1 MNLTPDDPKLT
12 AYVLEELDPA
22 EQAAVGATIQDSA
35 PLYEETLQIY
45 ATARW
50 LADELKDVPQPG
62 LDADR
67 EAVVTEAIEQ
77 RAASGARAF
86 AEADEVDAPPNVL
99 PFAAWVWRWGLAAT
113 ALAACLVLAFFSW
126 QRWGRPQPNA
136 LVALAGRPEPP
147 ASTSPPPEPQPSNL
161 DANSAADQSYQPS
174 PQGSV
179 TEPNAGIPAESSPPA
194 TNPPKPLNMDIRWM
208 GPAPKGYENPPSN
221 VPAQPPP
228 PAANPPA
235 QPRQDIRM
243 MMRYGLVP
251 KGFKL
256 DRGSTPT
263 QPPPSATAPY
273 RQTPPTYDPSTRLW
287 RYRAGNAVNDWPTL
301 RYWHRP
307 STRAPGTE
315 SYAPIRENGFLDP
328 LNEPLST
335 FGLDVDTASYALV
348 RRFLNEGRWPPRDA
362 VRIEEMINYFAYD
375 YGAPRDDSPFAVNLE
390 VAGCPWNAGHRL
402 VRIGVKAREL
412 ARADQPPCNLV
423 FLVDVSG
430 SMSPAKKLPLLK
442 QGLRMLVERL
452 RPQDTVA
459 IVVYADNSRVV
470 LPPTRGDRKEA
481 IMAALDRLHASGTT
495 NGGAGI
501 QTAYDQ
507 ARRHFNSEG
516 VNRVILC
523 TDGDFNVGLT
533 DPLALQNLVQ
543 YKTRS
548 GVFLSVLGFGVG
560 NYKDS
565 TMERLADRGNGNYA
579 YVDTLNEAHKVLIE
593 QMSGTLVT
601 VAKDVKAQVEFN
613 PAWVREYRLIGYEDR
628 ALAPQDFNNDRQDAG
643 DLGAGHTVTMLYE
656 IVPNA
661 DRSRRSDVDP
671 LRYQPS
677 PRRPSPSVA
686 SDELLTLKLR
696 YKEPEGAT
704 SRLLEF
710 PLKDSGRPY
719 AQASADF
726 KFASAVAAFGMI
738 LRDSPHRGSATLG
751 GVLELAG
758 EGIGP
763 DPRGYRQD
771 FLDLVRRAE
780 NLRPSRPPASD
791 SHGSG
796 GRFQ

>member
-1 MNLTPDDPKLT
+1 MKLSPDDPKLT

-22 EQAAVGATIQDSA
+22 EQEAVGAAIQDSA
-35 PLYEETLQIY
+35 PLHEEATQIY
-45 ATARW
+45 TTARW
-50 LADELKDVPQPG
+50 LVDGLQGAPEPG

-67 EAVVTEAIEQ
+67 EALVAEAIDQ
-77 RAASGARAF
+77 RAAAGGEVFPA
-86 AEADEVDAPPNVL
+86 ADETENPPNVL
-99 PFAAWVWRWGLAAT
+99 PFSAWVRRWGPAVT
-113 ALAACLVLAFFSW
+113 ALAACLVLGFLGW
-126 QRWGRPQPNA
+126 QRWGKPQPDS
-136 LVALAGRPEPP
+136 LVAMTEKPEPP
-147 ASTSPPPEPQPSNL
+147 ASTSLPPESPSSDL
-161 DANSAADQSYQPS
+161 AATGPADQSSQPA

-179 TEPNAGIPAESSPPA
+179 ADPNTGIPAESSPPA
-194 TNPPKPLNMDIRWM
+194 TNPPKPLNMDIRWI
-208 GPAPKGYENPPSN
+208 GPVPKGYENPPSN

-256 DRGSTPT
+256 DRGSAPT
-263 QPPPSATAPY
+263 QHPPPATAPY
-273 RQTPPTYDPSTRLW
+273 PPSQPTYDPSTRLW
-287 RYRAGNAVNDWPTL
+287 RYRAGDSASGWPAL
-301 RYWHRP
+301 RYRHQP
-307 STRAPGTE
+307 PTHAPGTE
-315 SYAPIRENGFLDP
+315 SYAPIRENGFLDL
-328 LNEPLST
+328 LNDPLST

-362 VRIEEMINYFAYD
+362 VRIEEMVNYFAYD
-375 YGAPRDDSPFAVNLE
+375 YGAPRDDTPFAVNLE
-390 VAGCPWNAGHRL
+390 IAGCPWNVEHRL

-412 ARADQPPCNLV
+412 ARTDLPPCNLV

-430 SMSPAKKLPLLK
+430 SMASANKLPLLK

-470 LPPTRGDRKEA
+470 LGPMHGDQKTWILR
-481 IMAALDRLHASGTT
+481 ALDRLQASGST

-501 QTAYDQ
+501 QTAYDE
-507 ARRHFNSEG
+507 ARVNFNSEG

-523 TDGDFNVGLT
+523 TDGDFNVGIT
-533 DPLALQNLVQ
+533 DPLALQRLIQ
-543 YKTRS
+543 SQAAS
-548 GVFLSVLGFGVG
+548 GVSLSVLGFGVG

-579 YVDTLNEAHKVLIE
+579 YVDTLNEAHKVLLE

-613 PAWVREYRLIGYEDR
+613 PATVREYRLLGYEDR
-628 ALAPQDFNNDRQDAG
+628 ALQPQDFNNDRKDAG
-643 DLGAGHTVTMLYE
+643 DLGAGHAVTMLYE
-656 IVPNA
+656 IAPNG
-661 DRSRRSDVDP
+661 DRSRRSEVDP

-677 PRRPSPSVA
+677 PRQPIPSA
-686 SDELLTLKLR
+686 TSDELLTLQLR
-696 YKEPEGAT
+696 YKEPDSDA

-763 DPRGYRQD
+763 DPNGYRQD

>member
-1 MNLTPDDPKLT
+1 MKLTPDDPKLT

-22 EQAAVGATIQDSA
+22 EQAAVGAAIQDSA
-35 PLYEETLQIY
+35 PLHEEATQIY

-50 LADELKDVPQPG
+50 LVDGLQGAPESG

-67 EAVVTEAIEQ
+67 EALVAEAINQ
-77 RAASGARAF
+77 RAAAGG
-86 AEADEVDAPPNVL
+86 EVFPAAGETETAPNVL
-99 PFAAWVWRWGLAAT
+99 PFAAWVRRWGPAVI
-113 ALAACLVLAFFSW
+113 ALAACLVLGFLSW
-126 QRWGRPQPNA
+126 QRWGKPQLHS
-136 LVALAGRPEPP
+136 LVAMTEKPEPP
-147 ASTSPPPEPQPSNL
+147 ASTSLPPASPSV
-161 DANSAADQSYQPS
+161 DPAAGGPADQSHQPS
-174 PQGSV
+174 PRGSV
-179 TEPNAGIPAESSPPA
+179 AEPNTGIPAESSPPA
-194 TNPPKPLNMDIRWM
+194 TNPPKPLNMDIR
-208 GPAPKGYENPPSN
+208 
-221 VPAQPPP
+221 
-228 PAANPPA
+228 
-235 QPRQDIRM
+235 M
-243 MMRYGLVP
+243 MIRYGLVP

-256 DRGSTPT
+256 DPNSVPA
-263 QPPPSATAPY
+263 QPPPAT
-273 RQTPPTYDPSTRLW
+273 TPPQAPPAYDPSTRLW
-287 RYRAGNAVNDWPTL
+287 RYRAGDPANDTSAL
-301 RYWHRP
+301 RYRHLPPPRP
-307 STRAPGTE
+307 PGTE

-328 LNEPLST
+328 LNDPLST

-362 VRIEEMINYFAYD
+362 VRIEEMINYFAYN
-375 YGAPRDDSPFAVNLE
+375 YAAPRDDTPVAVNFE
-390 VAGCPWNAGHRL
+390 VAGCPWNVGHRL

-430 SMSPAKKLPLLK
+430 SMASANKLPLLK

-470 LPPTRGDRKEA
+470 LGPMHGDQKAWILR
-481 IMAALDRLHASGTT
+481 ALDRLQASGST

-501 QTAYDQ
+501 QTAYEE
-507 ARRHFNSEG
+507 ARVNFNSEG

-533 DPLALQNLVQ
+533 DPLALQRLIQ
-543 YKTRS
+543 SQAAS
-548 GVFLSVLGFGVG
+548 GVYLSVLGFGVG

-565 TMERLADRGNGNYA
+565 TMERLADSGNGNYA
-579 YVDTLNEAHKVLIE
+579 YVDTLAEAHKVLIE

-613 PAWVREYRLIGYEDR
+613 PATVREYRLISYEDR
-628 ALAPQDFNNDRQDAG
+628 ALQPQDFNNDRKDAG

-656 IVPNA
+656 IAPNG
-661 DRSRRSDVDP
+661 DRSGASDVDP
-671 LRYQPS
+671 LKYQPS
-677 PRRPSPSVA
+677 PQPPRPDVA
-686 SDELLTLKLR
+686 NDELLTVKLR
-696 YKEPEGAT
+696 YKEPDGAT

-710 PLKDSGRPY
+710 PLKDSGRTY

-738 LRDSPHRGSATLG
+738 LRGSPYQGSATLG

-763 DPRGYRQD
+763 DPNGYRQD

-780 NLRPSRPPASD
+780 SLRPLRP
-791 SHGSG
+791 
-796 GRFQ
+796 